1 MQQAQPAGE
10 KTLFDALVKYQWEQE
25 RPALREAGTQALARL
40 IPVALRDTAQ
50 SRVVARFLLGLHDAQ
65 AHPFALTDLRSL
77 DIGMFEDCL
86 CVLFLDF
93 PREKEIQD
101 YLPRGRLIFNQLR
114 EYWG

>member
-10 KTLFDALVKYQWEQE
+10 KNLFDALVQYQSAQE
-25 RPALREAGTQALARL
+25 KKELLEAGPRALARL
-40 IPVALRDTAQ
+40 VPVALRETGE

-77 DIGMFEDCL
+77 DIGLFEDCL
-86 CVLFLDF
+86 CVLYLAFLN
-93 PREKEIQD
+93 EKEIQEH
-101 YLPRGRLIFNQLR
+101 LPRGRMIFNQLN

>member
-10 KTLFDALVKYQWEQE
+10 KNLFDALVQYQFTQE
-25 RPALREAGTQALARL
+25 HRELLESGPRALARL
-40 IPVALRDTAQ
+40 VPVALRETGE

-77 DIGMFEDCL
+77 DIGVFEDCL
-86 CVLFLDF
+86 CVLYLAFLN
-93 PREKEIQD
+93 EKAFQD
-101 YLPRGRLIFNQLR
+101 YLPRGQMIFNQLR